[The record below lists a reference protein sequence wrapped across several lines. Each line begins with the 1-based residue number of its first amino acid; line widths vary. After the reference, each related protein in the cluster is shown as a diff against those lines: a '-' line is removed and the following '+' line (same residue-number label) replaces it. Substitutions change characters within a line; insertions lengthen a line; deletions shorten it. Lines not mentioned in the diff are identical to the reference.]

1 MDDAR
6 TLRWSAVGEEPLG
19 ALLRPGGLVTFFQP
33 IVEVTS
39 RGNALWSVECL
50 TRAPDVLPFASAREM
65 FAYVRQCGAE
75 IPMDRACIR
84 EALRTASM
92 LSGVPRF
99 CLNVHARTLA
109 DDRHFATFLAG
120 ELRRAGFS
128 PRRVAIEVLAPSDL
142 TPALF
147 EAIEQLRSIGIA
159 IGIGDAGLSTT
170 DYEGLVE
177 CRPDY
182 LKVDRCFVR
191 RGPPD
196 DLREVVLEGVVRL
209 AEGIGAAVVAQ
220 GVETAGELD
229 AVLRQGI
236 LIVQG
241 HLFGAAASAENLARS
256 GLLRRAGVACG

>member
-1 MDDAR
+1 
-6 TLRWSAVGEEPLG
+6 VGEEPLG
-19 ALLRPGGLVTFFQP
+19 ALLRPGGLLTFFQP

-84 EALRTASM
+84 EALRSAST
-92 LSGVPRF
+92 LGGVPRF

-109 DDRHFATFLAG
+109 DDRHFATFVAA
-120 ELRRAGFS
+120 ELRRAGIS
-128 PRRVAIEVLAPSDL
+128 PRRVAIEVLAPGDL
-142 TPALF
+142 TPALL
-147 EAIEQLRSIGIA
+147 EAIEQLRSMGIA
-159 IGIGDAGLSTT
+159 IGIADAGLSTT

-196 DLREVVLEGVVRL
+196 DLRDVVLESVVRL

-220 GVETAGELD
+220 GVETADELD

-241 HLFGAAASAENLARS
+241 HLFGAAVAPENLERS
-256 GLLRRAGVACG
+256 GLLQTAACG

>member
-19 ALLRPGGLVTFFQP
+19 ALLRPGGLVTLFQP

-50 TRAPDVLPFASAREM
+50 TRAPDVAPFASAREM

-84 EALRTASM
+84 EALRSATV
-92 LSGVPRF
+92 LPGVPRF

-109 DDRHFATFLAG
+109 DDRHFSSFLVN
-120 ELRRAGFS
+120 ELRRAGMS
-128 PRRVAIEVLAPSDL
+128 PRRIALEMLAPRDL
-142 TPALF
+142 TPALL

-159 IGIGDAGLSTT
+159 VGVGDAGLSTT

-196 DLREVVLEGVVRL
+196 DLREVVLECVVRL

-220 GVETAGELD
+220 GVEAAEELD

-241 HLFGAAASAENLARS
+241 HLFGAASTAENLERS
-256 GLLRRAGVACG
+256 GLLQRPGAACG